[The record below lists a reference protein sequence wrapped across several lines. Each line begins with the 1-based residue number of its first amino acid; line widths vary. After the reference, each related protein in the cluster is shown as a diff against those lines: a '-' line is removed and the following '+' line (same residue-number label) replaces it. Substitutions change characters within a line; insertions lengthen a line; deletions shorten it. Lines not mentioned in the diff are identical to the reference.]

1 LSSKTV
7 INFINI
13 IVSQRSLLSKKKVI
27 NFINIIVSY
36 NLYEIAGR
44 LGSKTKQTG
53 KILINGRKQALA
65 YGASVRIFC

>member
-1 LSSKTV
+1 M
-7 INFINI
+7 NI
-13 IVSQRSLLSKKKVI
+13 TI
-27 NFINIIVSY
+27 SY
-36 NLYEIAGR
+36 TSYEIAGR